1 LLEFFRFPIGLKSKF
16 KGYTHNAGEDKRSS
30 SMQKYFFNSRNK
42 GFTLIEL
49 LVVIAIIAIL
59 ASILFP
65 VFARARE
72 NARRASC
79 LSNLKQIGLGI
90 IMYTQDYDEHF
101 PRSIASVGT
110 FHGGPYVPQT
120 QAGWPGLTYTSNG
133 HYYVSWMDMIF
144 PYVKSVQVFQCP
156 SQPDPSSANSFAPS
170 YAYSSEVSSYGNDHY
185 GLTTGHGLLI
195 ASVQR
200 PSEVAMVVDTQS
212 TYGYQNTPYGFAS
225 TPEAREGKLATR
237 SPHFEGTNITY
248 VDGHTKWMKTSQIV
262 GSYIT
267 YIPLSSPTNVTGR
280 ETSMYAN
287 PIWNPYLP

>member
-1 LLEFFRFPIGLKSKF
+1 
-16 KGYTHNAGEDKRSS
+16 
-30 SMQKYFFNSRNK
+30 MQKYFSVRNESWKK

-49 LVVIAIIAIL
+49 LVVIAIISIL

-101 PRSIASVGT
+101 PRAIQSMGVL
-110 FHGGPYVPQT
+110 HGAPYATQN
-120 QAGWPGLTYTSNG
+120 QAGWPGLTYKTNK
-133 HYYVSWMDMIF
+133 YNYVSWMDMIF

-156 SQPDPSSANSFAPS
+156 SQPDPSSANIFAPS

-185 GLTTGHGLLI
+185 GLKNGVGLLM

-200 PSEVAMVVDTQS
+200 PSEVAMVVDDQS
-212 TYGYQNTPYGFAS
+212 TYGYQNAPYGFAN
-225 TPEAREGKLATR
+225 TADARDGKLASL
-237 SPHFEGTNITY
+237 SPHFQGTNIAFI
-248 VDGHTKWMKTSQIV
+248 DGHAKWMKTSQMT
-262 GSYIT
+262 GSYTT
-267 YIPLSSPTNVTGR
+267 YTFLTSPTNVTGK

-287 PIWNPYLP
+287 PLWNPYLP

>member
-1 LLEFFRFPIGLKSKF
+1 
-16 KGYTHNAGEDKRSS
+16 
-30 SMQKYFFNSRNK
+30 MQKYFFNSRNK

-65 VFARARE
+65 VFAMARE

-120 QAGWPGLTYTSNG
+120 QTGWPGFTYKMNG
-133 HYYVSWMDMIF
+133 YHYVSWMDMIF
-144 PYVKSVQVFQCP
+144 PYVKSVQIFQCP

-200 PSEVAMVVDTQS
+200 PSEGAMVVDDQS
-212 TYGYQNTPYGFAS
+212 TYGYQNTPNAFS
-225 TPEAREGKLATR
+225 NTPEAREGKKQTL
-237 SPHFEGTNITY
+237 SPHFQGTNITF

-262 GSYIT
+262 GKYIE
-267 YIPLSSPTNVTGR
+267 YKFLLSPTGITGAYA
-280 ETSMYAN
+280 TSTYAN